1 MGRDPARGRY
11 KRRVK
16 KIAIATCAVKPE
28 ADPDE
33 ELLLARLR
41 EKGASVRMVAWDGPS
56 PEVAADEVC
65 VVRSTWNYFTKL
77 DAFLAWV
84 DRVPRLVNPA
94 PVIHGNVRK
103 TYLRDLEA
111 RGVAIV
117 PTAWAGAAGAGDVA
131 ATMRERGWDCVV
143 IKPVVSA
150 GSFAT
155 KRFTLAE
162 VAEAQAFL
170 EGAGREMMIQRW
182 MPAVDTSGERS
193 IVWIDG
199 EVSHAIRKSPRF
211 AGGHESVTS
220 VDVAEDE
227 RELAERVLTL
237 VPPGLSYARVDMI
250 RDEGVLR
257 LMELELVEPSLFLLQ
272 HPPALERFASAL
284 VAL

>member
-1 MGRDPARGRY
+1 M
-11 KRRVK
+11 K

-41 EKGASVRMVAWDGPS
+41 DKGASVRMVAWDGPS
-56 PEVAADEVC
+56 PEVGADEIC

-77 DAFLAWV
+77 EAFLAWV
-84 DRVPRLVNPA
+84 DRVPRLVNPG

-117 PTAWAGAAGAGDVA
+117 PTAWAGDAGAGDVA
-131 ATMRERGWDCVV
+131 ATMRERGWASVV

-162 VAEAQAFL
+162 AAEAQAFL
-170 EGAGREMMIQRW
+170 DGTGREMMIQRW

-220 VDVAEDE
+220 VEVAEDE

-237 VPPGLSYARVDMI
+237 VPPGLSYARVDMV